1 MTDKKRTDKNGG
13 MHKSVKQPAQ
23 TRKTA
28 VKKAGKNEQKN
39 GRLKK
44 PEKRR
49 ELTSYD

>member
-13 MHKSVKQPAQ
+13 LHKSVKQPAQ

-28 VKKAGKNEQKN
+28 IKKARKNEQKN

-44 PEKRR
+44 SEKKKGVD
-49 ELTSYD
+49 SYD